1 MKALQCSPPLL
12 NEVTVDEINELNEV
26 NAASTKGEGK
36 LAIRQSLRA
45 STLDGMFSSAFEN
58 IVRGVLISHFLL
70 GLGAGAFEIGL
81 LSSIPMMAHLLQ
93 PLGAYFS
100 EKSTSRHLYCLLI
113 YGTSR
118 LLWLLPAAGIFLFSH
133 GAIDAH
139 ALSLLTL
146 AVLTVSNIL
155 DAVGC
160 ASWMSWM
167 AALVPARIRGRYFSL
182 RRSLASLAALLTI
195 PVGGWLVSSW
205 LGGEIEGYAIA
216 LIVAVILGITS
227 LVFQFWMS
235 DINPQAASHPKAKGS
250 NSIASVDLALVNL
263 VDSVASLPA
272 SQAAPADLSL
282 LKNTNFLILLLFFGV
297 WTFSVNLSAPFF
309 NLYLLDTLHLNIQWV
324 TLYNSFMYGAFFLTI
339 MLWGRLA
346 DAIGN
351 RPVLIVNCLLV
362 ASIALLWSYV
372 GGSAFSLWLLL
383 PLLHLL
389 QGTAFAALD
398 LCLANIQLEL
408 APLTQQSTYFA
419 IAAAVMGVT
428 GALGTTAGSY
438 LAELSTVGLPTL
450 FAITAVVRLV
460 SIVPLAFVKEDR
472 AQSIRHLLYQWRSKW
487 QSKWRLL
494 TVWQS
499 AKIKAYN
506 DTTL

>member
-1 MKALQCSPPLL
+1 MSAFQRSIPLL
-12 NEVTVDEINELNEV
+12 DEPLLAEV
-26 NAASTKGEGK
+26 NEASSEGEGK

-133 GAIDAH
+133 GVVDAH
-139 ALSLLTL
+139 TLSLLTL
-146 AVLTVSNIL
+146 VVLMVSNIL

-167 AALVPARIRGRYFSL
+167 AALVPSRIRGRYFSL
-182 RRSLASLAALLTI
+182 RRSLASLTALLTI
-195 PVGGWLVSSW
+195 PIGGWLVSSW

-216 LIVAVILGITS
+216 LIIAVIMGLISLG
-227 LVFQFWMS
+227 FQFWMS
-235 DINPQAASHPKAKGS
+235 DVNPQAVSELKTKPKRGHSVNASDSA
-250 NSIASVDLALVNL
+250 AALEN
-263 VDSVASLPA
+263 
-272 SQAAPADLSL
+272 APADLIW
-282 LKNTNFLILLLFFGV
+282 LKNTNFLILLLFLGT

-309 NLYLLDTLHLNIQWV
+309 NLYLLDTLHLHIQWV

-351 RPVLIVNCLLV
+351 RPVLVVNCLLV
-362 ASIALLWSYV
+362 ASLALMWSYV
-372 GGSAFSLWLLL
+372 GGSALSLWLLL

-408 APLTQQSTYFA
+408 APLTQQSAYFA

-438 LAELSTVGLPTL
+438 LAELPTVGLPAL
-450 FAITAVVRLV
+450 FAITAVVRLI

-472 AQSIRHLLYQWRSKW
+472 ARPIRQLFYQWRQQGW
-487 QSKWRLL
+487 QRPPI
-494 TVWQS
+494 WQP

-506 DTTL
+506 DIL

>member
-12 NEVTVDEINELNEV
+12 NEVSVDEINELNEV

-118 LLWLLPAAGIFLFSH
+118 LLWLLPAAGIFLFTH

-182 RRSLASLAALLTI
+182 RRSLASLTALLTI

-205 LGGEIEGYAIA
+205 LGGEVEGYAIA
-216 LIVAVILGITS
+216 LIVAVIMGLTS

-235 DINPQAASHPKAKGS
+235 DINPQAASQPKAKAKTKNS
-250 NSIASVDLALVNL
+250 NSIASVDLVAS
-263 VDSVASLPA
+263 VDSLTA

-362 ASIALLWSYV
+362 ASIALMWSYV
-372 GGSAFSLWLLL
+372 GGSAVSLWLLL

-419 IAAAVMGVT
+419 VAAAVMGVT

-438 LAELSTVGLPTL
+438 LAELSTVGLPAL

-472 AQSIRHLLYQWRSKW
+472 AHSIRHLLSQ
-487 QSKWRLL
+487 WRLL
-494 TVWQS
+494 PVWQPV
-499 AKIKAYN
+499 KIKAYN

>member
-1 MKALQCSPPLL
+1 MQAFQRRTPLL
-12 NEVTVDEINELNEV
+12 DEVNEVSRE
-26 NAASTKGEGK
+26 GEGK

-100 EKSTSRHLYCLLI
+100 ERSTSRHLYCLLI

-133 GAIDAH
+133 GTIDAH
-139 ALSLLTL
+139 TLSLLTL
-146 AVLTVSNIL
+146 AVLMLSNIL

-167 AALVPARIRGRYFSL
+167 AVLVPARIRGRYFSL
-182 RRSLASLAALLTI
+182 RRSLASLTALLTI
-195 PVGGWLVSSW
+195 PAGGWLVSSW

-216 LIVAVILGITS
+216 LIIAIIMGLISLG
-227 LVFQFWMS
+227 FQFWMS
-235 DINPQAASHPKAKGS
+235 DVNPQAPSEPKAKLKPGIS
-250 NSIASVDLALVNL
+250 ANA
-263 VDSVASLPA
+263 LPA
-272 SQAAPADLSL
+272 LETAPADLSL
-282 LKNTNFLILLLFFGV
+282 LKNTNFLILLLFFGA

-309 NLYLLDTLHLNIQWV
+309 NLYLLDTLHLPIQWV

-351 RPVLIVNCLLV
+351 RPVLIVNCVLV
-362 ASIALLWSYV
+362 ASIALMWSYV
-372 GGSAFSLWLLL
+372 SGSAVSLWLLL

-408 APLTQQSTYFA
+408 APLTRQSAYFA

-438 LAELSTVGLPTL
+438 LAELSTVGLPAL
-450 FAITAVVRLV
+450 FALTAVVRLV

-472 AQSIRHLLYQWRSKW
+472 SQPIRQLLSQWRQPWW
-487 QSKWRLL
+487 QRPP
-494 TVWQS
+494 VWQP

>member
-1 MKALQCSPPLL
+1 MQAFQRRPPLL
-12 NEVTVDEINELNEV
+12 DEVDEVNEV
-26 NAASTKGEGK
+26 SSKGEGK

-81 LSSIPMMAHLLQ
+81 LTSIPMMAHLLQ

-100 EKSTSRHLYCLLI
+100 ERNTSRHLYCLLI

-133 GAIDAH
+133 GVMDAH

-146 AVLTVSNIL
+146 AVLMLSNIL

-167 AALVPARIRGRYFSL
+167 AVLVPAGIRGRYFSF
-182 RRSLASLAALLTI
+182 RRSLASLTALLTI
-195 PVGGWLVSSW
+195 PAGGWLVSSW

-216 LIVAVILGITS
+216 LIVAVIMGLIS
-227 LVFQFWMS
+227 LAFQFWMS
-235 DINPQAASHPKAKGS
+235 DVNPQAVSKPKTKPKRGISTDSA
-250 NSIASVDLALVNL
+250 
-263 VDSVASLPA
+263 DSVTALEN
-272 SQAAPADLSL
+272 APADLSL
-282 LKNTNFLILLLFFGV
+282 LKNTNFLILLLFFGT

-324 TLYNSFMYGAFFLTI
+324 TLYNSLMYGAFFLTI

-351 RPVLIVNCLLV
+351 RPVLVVNCMLV
-362 ASIALLWSYV
+362 ASIALMWSYV
-372 GGSAFSLWLLL
+372 GGSPISLWLLL

-408 APLTQQSTYFA
+408 VPLTRQSAYFA
-419 IAAAVMGVT
+419 VAAAVMGVT

-438 LAELSTVGLPTL
+438 LAELSTVGLPAL

-460 SIVPLAFVKEDR
+460 SIIPLAFVKEDR
-472 AQSIRHLLYQWRSKW
+472 AQSIRQLLSQWRQRWW
-487 QSKWRLL
+487 QRPQ
-494 TVWQS
+494 VWQP